1 MRLFYKQLPVLLLAL
16 LLGLGPRIALAQSP
30 ISGTVTD
37 EQQQPLPGVSVIIK
51 GTTKGTT
58 TGRDGRFVLAA
69 SPTDV
74 LVIHFLGSLPQEVTV
89 GSQQTLAVALLPD
102 NKQLAEVVVTALGV
116 SKETR
121 KIGYAVQQV
130 NGEDIT
136 RARDPNPIAGLT
148 GKVAGLSVG
157 PSAELLRAPNVL
169 LRGNTVSLYVVDGF
183 PIDTDTWN
191 ISPDDIET
199 YTVLKGPAAAA
210 LYGNRA
216 QNGAILITTKKG
228 NRSKKG
234 FTVELNS
241 SNVVQAGFLAFPR
254 LQDSYGPGENT
265 FYTFVDGKGG
275 APGGV
280 DGDYD
285 VWGPYFNGQ
294 LIPQYDSPIVNG
306 VRQGTPW
313 VARGANNLKNFL
325 RTGFQTNNNIALSA
339 NGDNYST
346 RFSVSQQK
354 QNSYIPNN
362 GLNIINFN
370 LYGAFNP
377 SPRFKIEANVNF
389 NRQFTDNFP
398 DVDYGP
404 NSLIYSSA
412 VWTGA
417 DWDVN
422 APDIRGIWQPG
433 QVGIQSVFAEYQ
445 RYHNPWL
452 MVEKWTRGHY
462 KNDTY
467 AYLTGNFKID
477 NHLSATLRTQIS
489 TYTLLR
495 TEKMPFSAHPYG
507 REGNLGDY
515 REDRRNL
522 FDNNA
527 EGFLNFNYDLGAS
540 KFFNLSGLVGGNVRN
555 MTYNSNWTSTD
566 YLNVPEVYAFSN
578 SLNPVQST
586 SFNSQMR
593 VLSAYYSVDASLGR
607 YATLS
612 TTGRVDRS
620 SAFQTPTTYYY
631 PSLSLTSVLSDY
643 LPVPTF
649 ISFLKV
655 RGSYANIRTDATS
668 PTIGPAPFN
677 SITALGGQTLA
688 SNPNDNP
695 LFYNPLG
702 YGNVYASPYNG
713 PDYSLKPVYSV
724 LKPYNNQA
732 AGYGSN
738 NLFAQ
743 NLKTTTRVN
752 YEEGFDVK
760 FLGNRLGL
768 GATAFQYID
777 GPRILPNQ
785 ISTATGYITEYIN
798 ALKTKKTGYEVSLTG
813 APVQNAS
820 GFGWDVLV
828 NWSTF
833 KEVYQEL
840 PSGQDTYQTFFAK
853 GDRTD
858 RFYGSAFVRAP
869 DGQIINDAAGKPL
882 INPVLQNLGNLSS
895 KFNWSLYNKFHYK
908 SLSLGFQFDG
918 AVGGVTTDYMFN
930 KTMRGGRNAL
940 TAEGALGDAR
950 YQDWENFD
958 PTGANGYKGAYVG
971 EGVVIANGGAINYD
985 SKTGQILNPEALQYA
1000 PNKQVAFVQDYVSTY
1015 YGVQESNLMSKTYGK
1030 LREVTLSYEL
1040 PHSLLEGTFVQ
1051 KVSVSLIGRNLLY
1064 FYADKRFKDVDLD
1077 QYNGAIS
1084 VTGLQSPT
1092 VRSYGLNLNAT
1103 F

>member
-1 MRLFYKQLPVLLLAL
+1 MRSIYKQVTV
-16 LLGLGPRIALAQSP
+16 LGLGLALGLAPHLGWAQSP
-30 ISGTVTD
+30 IGGTVTD
-37 EQQQPLPGVSVIIK
+37 DKKQPLPGVSVVIK
-51 GTTKGTT
+51 GTNTGTT
-58 TGRDGRFVLAA
+58 TDSDGRFVL
-69 SPTDV
+69 PTQPGDV
-74 LVIHFLGSLPQEVTV
+74 LVISSLGAVSQEVTV
-89 GSQQTLAVALLPD
+89 GAQTTLAVTLATD
-102 NKQLAEVVVTALGV
+102 NKQLDEVIVTALGV
-116 SKETR
+116 KKETR
-121 KIGYAVQQV
+121 KIGYAVQEV
-130 NGEDIT
+130 NGEDII
-136 RARDPNPIAGLT
+136 RARDPNPISGLT

-157 PSAELLRAPNVL
+157 PSAELLRAPNVSI
-169 LRGNTVSLYVVDGF
+169 RGNTVSLYVVDGF

-228 NRSKKG
+228 NRNKKG

-241 SNVVQAGFLAFPR
+241 SNVIQSGFLAFPR
-254 LQDSYGPGENT
+254 LQDSYGAGENT
-265 FYTFVDGKGG
+265 QYQFVDGKGG

-285 VWGPYFNGQ
+285 VWGPYFAGQ

-306 VRQGTPW
+306 VRQGTPY
-313 VARGANNLKNFL
+313 VARGANNLNNFL
-325 RTGFQTNNNIALSA
+325 RTGFQTNNNISLSA
-339 NGDNYST
+339 NGDTYTT

-370 LYGAFNP
+370 LYGSFNP
-377 SPRFKIEANVNF
+377 SPRFKVEANVNF

-433 QVGIQSVFAEYQ
+433 KVGVQSVFAEYQ

-467 AYLTGNFKID
+467 AYLTGNYKID
-477 NHLSATLRTQIS
+477 EHLSATVRTQIS
-489 TYTLLR
+489 TYNLLR

-527 EGFLNFNYDLGAS
+527 EGFLNFNYDLGAQ
-540 KFFNLSGLVGGNVRN
+540 KFFNLNGLVGGNVRN
-555 MTYNSNWTSTD
+555 FTYNSNWTSTD

-593 VLSAYYSVDASLGR
+593 VLSAYYSLDLSLGR

-612 TTGRVDRS
+612 TTGRVDKS

-631 PSLSLTSVLSDY
+631 PSLSVATVLSDY
-643 LPVPTF
+643 IGLPTV
-649 ISFLKV
+649 ISFLKL
-655 RGSYANIRTDATS
+655 RGSFANVRADATS

-677 SITALGGQTLA
+677 SITVLGGSTGN
-688 SNPNDNP
+688 S
-695 LFYNPLG
+695 LFTNPLG
-702 YGNVYASPYNG
+702 YGNTYASPYNG
-713 PDYSLKPVYSV
+713 PDYSLTSFYSIS
-724 LKPYNNQA
+724 KPYNNQT
-732 AGYGSN
+732 AGYGTD

-752 YEEGFDVK
+752 FEQGFDIK

-768 GATAFQYID
+768 SATAFQYID
-777 GPRILPNQ
+777 GPRVLPNPV
-785 ISTATGYITEYIN
+785 SSATGYTTQYIN
-798 ALKTKKTGYEVSLTG
+798 ALKTRKTGYEVSLTG
-813 APVQNAS
+813 TPIQQTN
-820 GFGWDVLV
+820 FGWDVLV
-828 NWSTF
+828 NYSTF
-833 KEVYQEL
+833 KEVYDEL
-840 PSGQDTYQTFFAK
+840 PAGQQVYQTFFRE

-858 RFYGSAFVRAP
+858 KFYGTAFVRSP
-869 DGQIINDAAGKPL
+869 DGQVINDAAGKPL
-882 INPVLQNLGNLSS
+882 TNPVAQYLGNLNST
-895 KFNWSLYNKFHYK
+895 FNWSIYNKFHYK

-950 YQDWENFD
+950 YQDWQQYGKAGY
-958 PTGANGYKGAYVG
+958 TGSYVG
-971 EGVVIANGGAINYD
+971 EGVVISNGASINYD
-985 SKTGQILNPEALQYA
+985 SQTGRILNAEGLQFA
-1000 PNKQVAFVQDYVSTY
+1000 PNTTKAFVQDYVSRY
-1015 YGVQESNLMSKTYGK
+1015 YNVQESNLMSKTFGK
-1030 LREVTLSYEL
+1030 LREVTITYDL
-1040 PHSLLEGTFVQ
+1040 PRTLLGNGFIH

-1064 FYADKRFKDVDLD
+1064 FYGDKRFKDVDLD
-1077 QYNGAIS
+1077 QYNYAIS

>member
-1 MRLFYKQLPVLLLAL
+1 MRSIYKQVSV
-16 LLGLGPRIALAQSP
+16 LGLGLALGLAPHLGWAQSP
-30 ISGTVTD
+30 IGGTVTD
-37 EQQQPLPGVSVIIK
+37 DKKQPLPGVSVVIK
-51 GTTKGTT
+51 GTNKGTT
-58 TGRDGRFVLAA
+58 TDSDGRFVL
-69 SPTDV
+69 PTQPGDV
-74 LVIHFLGSLPQEVTV
+74 LVISSLGAVSQEVTV
-89 GSQQTLAVALLPD
+89 GAQTTLAVTLATD
-102 NKQLAEVVVTALGV
+102 NKQLDEVIVTALGV
-116 SKETR
+116 KKETR
-121 KIGYAVQQV
+121 KIGYAVQEV
-130 NGEDIT
+130 NGEDII
-136 RARDPNPIAGLT
+136 RARDPNPISGLT

-157 PSAELLRAPNVL
+157 PSAELLRAPNVSI
-169 LRGNTVSLYVVDGF
+169 RGNTVSLYVVDGF

-228 NRSKKG
+228 NRNKKG

-241 SNVVQAGFLAFPR
+241 SNVIQSGFLAFPR
-254 LQDSYGPGENT
+254 LQDSYGAGENT
-265 FYTFVDGKGG
+265 QYQFVDGKGG

-285 VWGPYFNGQ
+285 VWGPYFAGQ

-306 VRQGTPW
+306 VRQGTPY
-313 VARGANNLKNFL
+313 VARGANNLNNFL
-325 RTGFQTNNNIALSA
+325 RTGFQTNNNISLSA
-339 NGDNYST
+339 NGDTYTT

-370 LYGAFNP
+370 LYGSFNP
-377 SPRFKIEANVNF
+377 SPRFKVEANVNF

-433 QVGIQSVFAEYQ
+433 KVGVQSVFAEYQ

-467 AYLTGNFKID
+467 AYLTGNYKID
-477 NHLSATLRTQIS
+477 EHLSATVRTQIS
-489 TYTLLR
+489 TYNLLR

-527 EGFLNFNYDLGAS
+527 EGFLNFNYDLGAQ
-540 KFFNLSGLVGGNVRN
+540 KFFNLNGLVGGNVRN
-555 MTYNSNWTSTD
+555 FTYNSNWTSTD

-593 VLSAYYSVDASLGR
+593 VLSAYYSLDLSLGR

-612 TTGRVDRS
+612 TTGRVDKS

-631 PSLSLTSVLSDY
+631 PSLSVATVLSDY
-643 LPVPTF
+643 IGLPTV
-649 ISFLKV
+649 ISFLKL
-655 RGSYANIRTDATS
+655 RGSFANVRADATS

-677 SITALGGQTLA
+677 SITVLGGSTGN
-688 SNPNDNP
+688 S
-695 LFYNPLG
+695 LFTNPLG
-702 YGNVYASPYNG
+702 YGNTYASPYNG
-713 PDYSLKPVYSV
+713 PDYSLTSFYSTS
-724 LKPYNNQA
+724 KPYNNQT
-732 AGYGSN
+732 AGYGTD

-752 YEEGFDVK
+752 FEQGFDIK

-768 GATAFQYID
+768 SATAFQYID
-777 GPRILPNQ
+777 GPRVLPNPV
-785 ISTATGYITEYIN
+785 SSATGYTTQYIN
-798 ALKTKKTGYEVSLTG
+798 ALKTRKTGYEVSLTG
-813 APVQNAS
+813 TPIQQTN
-820 GFGWDVLV
+820 FGWDVLV
-828 NWSTF
+828 NYSTF
-833 KEVYQEL
+833 KEVYDEL
-840 PSGQDTYQTFFAK
+840 PAGQQVYQTFFRE

-858 RFYGSAFVRAP
+858 KFYGTAFVRSP
-869 DGQIINDAAGKPL
+869 DGQVINDAAGKPL
-882 INPVLQNLGNLSS
+882 TNPVAQYLGNLNST
-895 KFNWSLYNKFHYK
+895 FNWSIYNKFHYK

-950 YQDWENFD
+950 YQDWQQYGKAGY
-958 PTGANGYKGAYVG
+958 TGSYVG
-971 EGVVIANGGAINYD
+971 EGVVISNGASINYD
-985 SKTGQILNPEALQYA
+985 SQTGRILNAEGLQFA
-1000 PNKQVAFVQDYVSTY
+1000 PNTTKAFVQDYVSRY
-1015 YGVQESNLMSKTYGK
+1015 YNVQESNLMSKTFGK
-1030 LREVTLSYEL
+1030 LREVTITYDL
-1040 PHSLLEGTFVQ
+1040 PRTLLGNGFIH

-1064 FYADKRFKDVDLD
+1064 FYGDKRFKDVDLD
-1077 QYNGAIS
+1077 QYNYAIS

>member
-1 MRLFYKQLPVLLLAL
+1 MTKFYHQLNLAWLLLL
-16 LLGLGPRIALAQSP
+16 LSLVPKLALAQAAT
-30 ISGTVTD
+30 IGGLVTD
-37 EQQQPLPGVSVIIK
+37 DTKQPLPGVTVLVQ
-51 GTTKGTT
+51 GTTNGTT
-58 TGRDGRFVLAA
+58 TSSDGRFIIQAKP
-69 SPTDV
+69 SDV
-74 LVIHFLGSLPQEVTV
+74 LEFRLIGSATRLVPVAGQKELTVTL
-89 GSQQTLAVALLPD
+89 QTDLKALD
-102 NKQLAEVVVTALGV
+102 EVVVTALGV
-116 SKETR
+116 KKEVR
-121 KIGYAVQQV
+121 KIGYAVQEV
-130 NGEDIT
+130 SGAAIT
-136 RARDPNPIAGLT
+136 QARDPNPISGLT

-169 LRGNTVSLYVVDGF
+169 LRGNSLSLYVVDGF

-228 NRSKKG
+228 NQNKKG
-234 FTVELNS
+234 FTVEVNS
-241 SNVVQAGFLAFPR
+241 SNVINNSFLTFPR
-254 LQDSYGPGENT
+254 LQNSYGPGENT

-294 LIPQYDSPIVNG
+294 LIPQYDSPVVNG

-313 VARGANNLKNFL
+313 LARGADNLKHFL

-339 NGDNYST
+339 SGDNYTT

-362 GLNIINFN
+362 YLNIVNFN
-370 LYGAFNP
+370 LYGSFNP
-377 SPRFKIEANVNF
+377 SPRFKIEANLDF
-389 NRQFTDNFP
+389 NRQFTDNIP

-404 NSLIYSSA
+404 NSLLYNVA

-422 APDIRGIWQPG
+422 APDIKGIWQPG
-433 QVGIQSVFAEYQ
+433 KVGTQSVFAEYQ

-467 AYLTGNFKID
+467 GYLTGNYKID
-477 NHLSATLRTQIS
+477 EHLNLTLRTQIS
-489 TYTLLR
+489 TYNLLR

-527 EGFLNFNYDLGAS
+527 ETFLSYNYQVGSFLS
-540 KFFNLSGLVGGNVRN
+540 LSGLVGANARN

-566 YLNVPEVYAFSN
+566 YLNVPEVYSFSN
-578 SLNPVQST
+578 SLNPVQSS

-593 VLSAYYSVDASLGR
+593 VLSAYYSLDASLGK
-607 YATLS
+607 YATIS
-612 TTGRVDRS
+612 ATGRVDRS
-620 SAFQTPTTYYY
+620 SAFQVPTTYFY
-631 PSLSLTSVLSDY
+631 PSVSVAAVISDY
-643 LPVPTF
+643 VKLPTA
-649 ISFLKV
+649 ISFLKL
-655 RGSYANIRTDATS
+655 RGSYANVRADATS
-668 PTIGPAPFN
+668 ATIGPAPFN
-677 SITALGGQTLA
+677 SITAFGGTTGN
-688 SNPNDNP
+688 S
-695 LFYNPLG
+695 LFTNPLG
-702 YGNVYASPYNG
+702 YGNTYNSPYNG
-713 PDYSLKPVYSV
+713 PDYSLTSSYSV
-724 LKPYNNQA
+724 SKPYNNQA
-732 AGYGSN
+732 AGYGSD

-752 YEEGFDVK
+752 YEQGLDVK
-760 FLGNRLGL
+760 FLQNRLGL
-768 GATAFQYID
+768 SATAFQYLD
-777 GPRILPNQ
+777 GPRILPNT
-785 ISTATGYITEYIN
+785 ISTATGYTTEYIN

-813 APVQNAS
+813 TPVRSPS
-820 GFGWDVLV
+820 GFSWDVLV
-828 NWSTF
+828 NYATY
-833 KEVYQEL
+833 KEVYDEL
-840 PSGQDTYQTFFAK
+840 PAGQDSYQTFFAK

-858 RFYGSAFVRAP
+858 KFYGTAFVRAP
-869 DGQIINDAAGKPL
+869 DGQIVNDAAGKPL
-882 INPVLQNLGNLSS
+882 TNPVLQNLGNLNN
-895 KFNWSLYNKFHYK
+895 KFTWSFFNDFHYK
-908 SLSLGFQFDG
+908 SVGLNFQFDG

-950 YQDWENFD
+950 YLDWQNYGVKNY
-958 PTGANGYKGAYVG
+958 TGSYVG
-971 EGVVIANGGAINYD
+971 EGVVISNGASINYD
-985 SKTGQILNPEALQYA
+985 SKTGAILNPEALQFS
-1000 PNKQVAFVQDYVSTY
+1000 PNTTRAFVQDYVSKY
-1015 YGVQESNLMSKTYGK
+1015 YNVQESNLMSKTFGK
-1030 LREVTLSYEL
+1030 LRQVIVSYDL
-1040 PHSLLEGTFVQ
+1040 PGSLLAGTFIQ

-1064 FYADKRFKDVDLD
+1064 FYGDKRFKDVDLD
-1077 QYNGAIS
+1077 QYNGAVA

-1092 VRSYGLNLNAT
+1092 VRSYGLNLKAT